1 MAIANGSF
9 GLAVLR
15 HSKNPSA
22 GIRQRRLESCVGL
35 AADYLYRG
43 TSTWS
48 RGEAY
53 ELHLCDC
60 VKRGALFGKQ
70 AHCISVFYC
79 VTGNEPS
86 PDILTQLLE
95 GTVRPARFRSFQAVS
110 RERSRLISRARSEKH
125 CCKCKKHPVA
135 LWKSV
140 RYFYKLRNHQEP
152 SQRK

>member
-1 MAIANGSF
+1 
-9 GLAVLR
+9 
-15 HSKNPSA
+15 
-22 GIRQRRLESCVGL
+22 LESCVGL

-86 PDILTQLLE
+86 PDILTQLLA
-95 GTVRPARFRSFQAVS
+95 GT
-110 RERSRLISRARSEKH
+110 I
-125 CCKCKKHPVA
+125 
-135 LWKSV
+135 
-140 RYFYKLRNHQEP
+140 
-152 SQRK
+152 RKTLLQMQKTPCRVVEIGAIFL